1 MNLEMSV
8 WSLKAKPGQQIGR
21 TRVAFLD
28 LEYRISAVK
37 SLMSLNSQL
46 LSRLL
51 HIPHWRQMAHH
62 NTPRLPALFF
72 LYINSCIMF
81 FVLVLFDVVCVKAFV
96 FSQWQWLF
104 FLLARFGIK
113 VWQLGQAGGPTETA
127 RASMGSRGEME
138 LDSWAR
144 LDAQG
149 AQEFTRKIQKCY
161 CSSDRMASQTITI
174 GRNTPRKRMQCTDTD
189 SRWLKCIYS

>member
-1 MNLEMSV
+1 MRHHIP
-8 WSLKAKPGQQIGR
+8 K
-21 TRVAFLD
+21 LD
-28 LEYRISAVK
+28 LESYNQFQFQCFWQQTK
-37 SLMSLNSQL
+37 T
-46 LSRLL
+46 
-51 HIPHWRQMAHH
+51 WH
-62 NTPRLPALFF
+62 NLENEMVQCVDLCSTCSSCTEQNVGMQTRSHSHFF
-72 LYINSCIMF
+72 QE
-81 FVLVLFDVVCVKAFV
+81 LFDVVCVKAFV

-161 CSSDRMASQTITI
+161 CSSYRMASQTITI